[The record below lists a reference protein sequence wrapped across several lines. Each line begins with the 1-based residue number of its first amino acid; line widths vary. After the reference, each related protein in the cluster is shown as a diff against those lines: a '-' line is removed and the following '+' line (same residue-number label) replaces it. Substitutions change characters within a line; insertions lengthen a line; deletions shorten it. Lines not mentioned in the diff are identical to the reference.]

1 MASIKKYENIQKKQS
16 IENAKFS
23 MDYFFGKVRN
33 VKIYRKF
40 KLI

>member
-23 MDYFFGKVRN
+23 MDYFLE
-33 VKIYRKF
+33 
-40 KLI
+40 KLEMLKYTENSN

>member
-23 MDYFFGKVRN
+23 MDYFFKKIRN
-33 VKIYRKF
+33 IKMYRK
-40 KLI
+40 LR

>member
-1 MASIKKYENIQKKQS
+1 MKIYKKKQS

-23 MDYFFGKVRN
+23 MDYFFEKVRN

-40 KLI
+40 KSI